1 MLYLAPLSVGL
12 IFMPVSSE
20 SQTGALPPGLKALFR
35 AGRGK
40 KVFLPERRG
49 FLFAHGSSPQGLLA
63 VFHHVELAHVGV
75 LAARELRTWR
85 I

>member
-1 MLYLAPLSVGL
+1 MGL
-12 IFMPVSSE
+12 ISCPFPQSHRWALSLQVSKLCSE
-20 SQTGALPPGLKALFR
+20 QEEARKF
-35 AGRGK
+35 
-40 KVFLPERRG
+40 FLLERRG
-49 FLFAHGSSPQGLLA
+49 FLFGDGSPPRGLLA

>member
-1 MLYLAPLSVGL
+1 MGL
-12 IFMPVSSE
+12 IFRPVSSE
-20 SQTGALPPGLKALFR
+20 SQMGALPPGLKALFR

-40 KVFLPERRG
+40 KVFPSG
-49 FLFAHGSSPQGLLA
+49 FLFGDGSPPRGLLA